1 MSMSMNLHERRDG
14 SFTYFQPFLQMEKQ
28 DKKRMKGN
36 KRTYRAQATLPT
48 PDSLFLPRPFGSLSF
63 GLTELPPF
71 SRFYLFNRPIKK
83 SKLFFSFTSS
93 RQSPR
98 NKQASFYSPFFLS
111 SNCQPKETTL
121 FFFFASLLSLPFLTF
136 AHL

>member
-48 PDSLFLPRPFGSLSF
+48 PDSLFLPRPFCSLSL

-71 SRFYLFNRPIKK
+71 SRFYLSNRLIKK
-83 SKLFFSFTSS
+83 EKTNCSSLLQTLSKAQEINKLLSTLLSS
-93 RQSPR
+93 SPR
-98 NKQASFYSPFFLS
+98 TASKKRNSP
-111 SNCQPKETTL
+111 
-121 FFFFASLLSLPFLTF
+121 FASLLPPSF
-136 AHL
+136 ANFFFF